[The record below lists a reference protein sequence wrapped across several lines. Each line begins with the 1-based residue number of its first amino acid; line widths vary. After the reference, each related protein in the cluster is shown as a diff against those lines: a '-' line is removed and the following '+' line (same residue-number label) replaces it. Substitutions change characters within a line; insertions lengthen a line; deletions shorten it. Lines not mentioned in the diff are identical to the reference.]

1 MMSDYKFTI
10 ERKKQTVKTVL
21 ELSYQ
26 HGAPNVSTNMIAQQ
40 LGITQPALYKHFK
53 NKQEIWEEVATSI
66 AKEISKNI
74 ATINGEKLQAN
85 TALKRL
91 VLSHLELLRKA
102 PALPEIMMLRKKN
115 NEHSTFQKIIQD
127 SMKDFHSALAQEVKR
142 AVKEGEFDCNLCAKD
157 ASSLIRGLV
166 QSLILRMLIE
176 RNLDILSKN
185 GERLLDLLL
194 SGFTKTGKK
203 Q

>member
-1 MMSDYKFTI
+1 MMSDYKSTL
-10 ERKKQTVKTVL
+10 ERKKQIVKTVL

-26 HGAPNVSTNMIAQQ
+26 HGAPNVSTNMIAQH

-66 AKEISKNI
+66 AKKISKNI
-74 ATINGEKLQAN
+74 AAKNEEKLQPI

-102 PALPEIMMLRKKN
+102 PALLEIMVLRKKN
-115 NEHSTFQKIIQD
+115 NEHSTFQKIIQN
-127 SMKDFHSALAQEVKR
+127 SMKNFHNALAQEVKR
-142 AVKEGEFDCNLCAKD
+142 AVKEEEFDCNLCAKD
-157 ASSLIRGLV
+157 ASSLIMGLV
-166 QSLILRMLIE
+166 QSLVLRMLIE
-176 RNLDILSKN
+176 RNPDILSKN

-194 SGFTKTGKK
+194 SGFTKIGTK
-203 Q
+203 